1 MSHIHWLTSELDL
14 DRLRP
19 DRHSHAERAGFE
31 GFLGAVSTSVVGT
44 TAQVEVA
51 APFDCRDVIE
61 QLATRVSECG
71 SEISLQWDTA
81 ELGSLQIEISRDGDQ
96 VQVTLATDDA
106 NALALLERH
115 AALLGDLLAEDGL
128 QLARYTVLPTAG
140 RRIDIDSERSDS
152 ETEIN
157 SLLGVIRRASSS

>member
-1 MSHIHWLTSELDL
+1 MSHIHWLMTELDL

-19 DRHSHAERAGFE
+19 DRHSHAERASFE
-31 GFLGAVSTSVVGT
+31 GFLGTVSTSVSGT

-51 APFDCRDVIE
+51 APFECRSVIE
-61 QLATRVSECG
+61 QLAIRISECG
-71 SEISLQWDTA
+71 SEISLQWDAA
-81 ELGSLQIEISRDGDQ
+81 ELGSLQLTVSRDGDQ
-96 VQVTLATDDA
+96 VHVTLATDDA
-106 NALALLERH
+106 TAAALLERH
-115 AALLGDLLAEDGL
+115 AALLGDLLAEEGL